1 MAADLGRA
9 FPCWLTYLADISALT
24 IMTPAIL
31 FRVCATHHTRDQ
43 RATHSLPLLGKG
55 WALMG
60 PTCFAA
66 WCIYMPVQSYRV
78 YVLFHPKLR
87 ERLAP
92 YIKPRTVK
100 FYLVGL
106 CLVTLLALALV
117 SVWGPAGGLWMC
129 QSR

>member
-1 MAADLGRA
+1 MAADLGRV

-43 RATHSLPLLGKG
+43 RVTHRRPRLKRDGPW
-55 WALMG
+55 WAL
-60 PTCFAA
+60 PTSLHGV
-66 WCIYMPVQSYRV
+66 YMPVQSYRV